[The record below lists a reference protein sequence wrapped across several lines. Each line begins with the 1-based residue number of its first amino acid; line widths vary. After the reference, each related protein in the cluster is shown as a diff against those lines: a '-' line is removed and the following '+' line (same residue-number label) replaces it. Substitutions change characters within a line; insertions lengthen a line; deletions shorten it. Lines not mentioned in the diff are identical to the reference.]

1 MSEKKVD
8 FDRFVKALEKSAPKT
23 DPDAETDADSIA
35 LRHTSGVTPKD
46 WERVQRRLDDE
57 A

>member
-1 MSEKKVD
+1 MEKKKVD
-8 FDRFVKALEKSAPKT
+8 FDKFVKALEESAPK
-23 DPDAETDADSIA
+23 DGANSEADSIT

-46 WERVQRRLDDE
+46 WERVQRKLEEE